1 MKKPEDSY
9 QGKPIRKVLMVCL
22 GNICRS
28 PMAEYLLRDQL
39 EKAGIYDITVSS
51 AGLLDMEG
59 REPAPDIVEI
69 LAEKGI
75 SIGHH
80 KSRKLSGK
88 LIMEND
94 LILVMETK
102 QRDEIAKA
110 LPAMAGK
117 VWLLSQFGKVPEER
131 DIPDP
136 YGKKPFH
143 YKACYS
149 DIFFL
154 VEGLFNFLLKN
165 HMAFQGR

>member
-1 MKKPEDSY
+1 MNKKKPEDFY
-9 QGKPIRKVLMVCL
+9 QGIPIRKVLMVCL

-28 PMAEYLLRDQL
+28 PMAEYLLKDQL
-39 EKAGIYDITVSS
+39 EKAGMCDITVSS

-59 REPAPDIVEI
+59 REPAADIVEI
-69 LAEKGI
+69 MAEKGV
-75 SIGHH
+75 SMGHH
-80 KSRKLSGK
+80 RSRKLSGK

-94 LILVMETK
+94 LILVMEIK

-110 LPAMAGK
+110 LPAMADK

-136 YGKKPFH
+136 YGKKSFH

-154 VEGLFNFLLKN
+154 VEGLTNFLLNN
-165 HMAFQGR
+165 HSAG